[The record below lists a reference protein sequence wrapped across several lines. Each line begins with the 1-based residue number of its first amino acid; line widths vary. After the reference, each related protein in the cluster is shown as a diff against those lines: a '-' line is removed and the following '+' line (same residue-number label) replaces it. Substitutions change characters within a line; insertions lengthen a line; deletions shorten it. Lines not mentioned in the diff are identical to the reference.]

1 MTTEAEGKAEYA
13 CYIHSI
19 DFGHICTPWGACIG
33 ISCMYWCSYACLK
46 IMKSGSI
53 LCCVFMNRLPGYIV
67 YDVYI

>member
-19 DFGHICTPWGACIG
+19 DFGHICFRWVLVSG
-33 ISCMYWCSYACLK
+33 ISCMYGRSYACLK

-53 LCCVFMNRLPGYIV
+53 FYCFFVIGLPGCIV
-67 YDVYI
+67 YDAFM